1 MQNRTSA
8 HHHFLLSNQ
17 SHQVQVEGWSSRLLS
32 EPQHPAP
39 TQIQH
44 FPPTPLIVHK
54 RPLHRRIRSNAGG
67 TARGGATLSVA
78 VRAVWGLA
86 QGLFTTASK
95 TDGLYLYNFSTV
107 PLLSELLK
115 LVRGRAP
122 SPLCPPY
129 TSPCRAGATCQHI
142 KMQSCGDTGPRR
154 CNYHSKGD
162 LRYDRGEGCWLLVCR
177 WCHQRCCTGITSAAL
192 AQPTSRWTGRA
203 RACTRSLPSFTWC
216 TTTCSSSPSS
226 AWPPPAPAPPPPPL
240 YPRALASCSLS
251 SESRA
256 FPRWRCLM
264 HCLVAAA
271 CGTQVRGSVHLP
283 DPRQPED
290 RHHRH
295 PLPPLP
301 QT

>member
-1 MQNRTSA
+1 VGSGTGTVHYGVQDRRPVPVQLLHSA
-8 HHHFLLSNQ
+8 AA
-17 SHQVQVEGWSSRLLS
+17 V
-32 EPQHPAP
+32 
-39 TQIQH
+39 
-44 FPPTPLIVHK
+44 
-54 RPLHRRIRSNAGG
+54 
-67 TARGGATLSVA
+67 GAAETGAWACTLP
-78 VRAVWGLA
+78 
-86 QGLFTTASK
+86 
-95 TDGLYLYNFSTV
+95 TV
-107 PLLSELLK
+107 PTIHLSLP
-115 LVRGRAP
+115 RGRNLPA
-122 SPLCPPY
+122 
-129 TSPCRAGATCQHI
+129 H